1 MSGVARAVALALAL
15 TALTGCSL
23 AGRTLGTYVDD
34 QALTAA
40 VKMGLARKEPRS
52 LTRVNVDTFNGTVY
66 LTGEV
71 AGALQKSD
79 AEIAAW
85 RVEGVSQVVNDLAVR
100 GERGERAALSAS
112 PSMSSASPLLDRIP
126 GIARMDPAAPGE
138 GALAYDRAGSV
149 VATVYVRAARDVAQ
163 NGFEALAPT
172 VRPIDHVSVY
182 GMPAEAGVPEAQM
195 YMVFWHVSRAAAAA
209 LR

>member
-1 MSGVARAVALALAL
+1 MTRVAHAAALALVL

-23 AGRTLGTYVDD
+23 AGRTLGMYVDD
-34 QALTAA
+34 QTLTAA

-79 AEIAAW
+79 AEVAAW
-85 RVEGVSQVVNDLAVR
+85 RVEGVSQVINDLTVR
-100 GERGERAALSAS
+100 GERADRVLNAS
-112 PSMSSASPLLDRIP
+112 PSMRPASPLLDRIP
-126 GIARMDPAAPGE
+126 GIARMDPAPPGE
-138 GALAYDRAGSV
+138 GALAYDRAGSI
-149 VATVYVRAARDVAQ
+149 VATVYVRPARDVAQ
-163 NGFEALAPT
+163 NGFEALGPT

-195 YMVFWHVSRAAAAA
+195 YMVFWHVSPAAAAA

>member
-1 MSGVARAVALALAL
+1 M
-15 TALTGCSL
+15 
-23 AGRTLGTYVDD
+23 YVDD
-34 QALTAA
+34 QTLTAA

-79 AEIAAW
+79 AEVAAW
-85 RVEGVSQVVNDLAVR
+85 RVEGVSQVINDLTVR
-100 GERGERAALSAS
+100 GERADRVLNAS
-112 PSMSSASPLLDRIP
+112 PSMRPASPLLDRIP
-126 GIARMDPAAPGE
+126 GIARMDPAPPGE
-138 GALAYDRAGSV
+138 GALAYDRAGSI
-149 VATVYVRAARDVAQ
+149 VATVYVRPARDVAQ

-195 YMVFWHVSRAAAAA
+195 YMVFWHVSPAAAAA